1 MSNEPKEGIEMP
13 EITLGM
19 LKVEDA
25 EELRR
30 VAERDSREAP
40 TGMVLG
46 ARVDGRLVAARSVS
60 NGYAVADPFV
70 HTAEL
75 QELLAERA
83 TQLRGGDSGR
93 RGGLFRGYSSSSA
106 RPAA

>member
-1 MSNEPKEGIEMP
+1 MS

-19 LKVEDA
+19 LRVEDA

-30 VAERDSREAP
+30 VAERDSSDAP
-40 TGMVLG
+40 TGLVLG

-60 NGYAVADPFV
+60 NGHAVADPFV

-75 QELLAERA
+75 QKLLDERA
-83 TQLRGGDSGR
+83 AQLRGGGFGRSG
-93 RGGLFRGYSSSSA
+93 GFFRGYSSSSS
-106 RPAA
+106 RLAA

>member
-1 MSNEPKEGIEMP
+1 MA

-19 LKVEDA
+19 LRVEDA

-30 VAERDSREAP
+30 VAERDSSDAP

-60 NGYAVADPFV
+60 NGHAVADPFV

-75 QELLAERA
+75 QKLLDERA
-83 TQLRGGDSGR
+83 AQLRGGGFGR
-93 RGGLFRGYSSSSA
+93 NGRLFRGYSSSSS
-106 RPAA
+106 RLAA